1 MNIIVVIGSHRQQ
14 SQSRKVGLF
23 LCRLLQGLTAEMRVD
38 LLDLAMSP
46 IPFWDE
52 QGNAEIWTPISDR
65 LKAAEGIIVVTPEW
79 GGMVP
84 PALKNFFLHCSN
96 DELAHKPGLI
106 VAVSAG
112 RGGAYPVAELRMS
125 SYKNTRLCYI
135 PDHVI
140 VRNVQTM
147 LNDIERS
154 ASQEEEA
161 LQSRL
166 RYSLCVFLE
175 YCKGLRLVRQSGVIA
190 LEKYPFGM

>member
-23 LCRLLQGLTAEMRVD
+23 LCRLLKGLTAEMRVD

-65 LKAAEGIIVVTPEW
+65 LQAAEGIIVVTPEW

-147 LNDIERS
+147 LNDFERS

-161 LQSRL
+161 LRARL
-166 RYSLCVFLE
+166 QYALYVFLE
-175 YCKGLRLVRQSGVIA
+175 YCKGLRSVRQSDA
-190 LEKYPFGM
+190 MTCKKYPFGM